1 MNARRTLTDDQVDSV
16 LAERLAGS
24 RRPAL
29 TGRRF
34 TPRPAAP
41 TRSPAARLTPPRSEC
56 RPKRSFAKAK
66 PRPPPGEL
74 EVRKLYWLAG
84 EDHVL
89 QDHARHPA
97 IVDVIAD
104 LLDTDDIKLY
114 ADQLFMKPPAIGA
127 AQPWHQ
133 DSKSFIDIYPMDLVT
148 AWAAIDDSTLENG
161 CLEFVSGS
169 HRWGLLSNEQMD
181 EHRSLIGSDPAF
193 MPEPGPLR
201 SGSVSFHHSLTWHAS
216 RANTS
221 TARRR
226 GYAVHYM
233 RAESRRTAALEA
245 PRVPPPL
252 QIRGRSFEGCV

>member
-1 MNARRTLTDDQVDSV
+1 MSATLRILTAEQVDSFWRNGW
-16 LAERLAGS
+16 LAVEDLLSPDDVARLGDRADQIARGETDADPQ
-24 RRPAL
+24 RVQAEKLVREGEA
-29 TGRRF
+29 TA
-34 TPRPAAP
+34 AAP
-41 TRSPAARLTPPRSEC
+41 
-56 RPKRSFAKAK
+56 
-66 PRPPPGEL
+66 EL
-74 EVRKLYWLAG
+74 EVRKLYWLVG
-84 EDHVL
+84 QDHVL
-89 QDHARHPA
+89 QTHARHPA

-104 LLDTDDIKLY
+104 LLDSDDLKLY

-148 AWAAIDDSTLENG
+148 AWAAIDDSTLDNG

-169 HRWGLLSNEQMD
+169 HLWGVLSNDQME
-181 EHRSLIGSDPAF
+181 EHRALIGRDSAYLPDPA
-193 MPEPGPLR
+193 PLR

-233 RAESRRTAALEA
+233 RAESRRAGALEG
-245 PRVPPPL
+245 PGVPPPL

>member
-1 MNARRTLTDDQVDSV
+1 
-16 LAERLAGS
+16 
-24 RRPAL
+24 
-29 TGRRF
+29 
-34 TPRPAAP
+34 
-41 TRSPAARLTPPRSEC
+41 
-56 RPKRSFAKAK
+56 
-66 PRPPPGEL
+66 
-74 EVRKLYWLAG
+74 
-84 EDHVL
+84 
-89 QDHARHPA
+89 
-97 IVDVIAD
+97 
-104 LLDTDDIKLY
+104 
-114 ADQLFMKPPAIGA
+114 MKPPAIGA

-169 HRWGLLSNEQMD
+169 HHWGLLSNDQMD
-181 EHRSLIGSDPAF
+181 EHRSLIGSDPAYL
-193 MPEPGPLR
+193 PDPAPLR

-233 RAESRRTAALEA
+233 RAESRRAAVLDA

>member
-1 MNARRTLTDDQVDSV
+1 MSSVRRTLNADQVDFFWRNGWLV
-16 LAERLAGS
+16 VEDLLAPDAVARLGERADQIARGE
-24 RRPAL
+24 
-29 TGRRF
+29 TD
-34 TPRPAAP
+34 AAP
-41 TRSPAARLTPPRSEC
+41 ERVQAEKVVREGQARAASR
-56 RPKRSFAKAK
+56 
-66 PRPPPGEL
+66 EL
-74 EVRKLYWLAG
+74 EIRKLYWLAG
-84 EDHVL
+84 QDDVL
-89 QDHARHPA
+89 QNHARHPA

-104 LLDTDDIKLY
+104 LLDSDDIKLY
-114 ADQLFMKPPAIGA
+114 ADQLFMKPAAIGA

-181 EHRSLIGSDPAF
+181 EHRALIGSEPAYMPDPA
-193 MPEPGPLR
+193 PLR

-233 RAESRRTAALEA
+233 RADSRRAAALEG
-245 PRVPPPL
+245 PNVPPPL

>member
-1 MNARRTLTDDQVDSV
+1 MSSALRTLNAEQVDFF
-16 LAERLAGS
+16 
-24 RRPAL
+24 RRNGWLVVEDLLSADDV
-29 TGRRF
+29 
-34 TPRPAAP
+34 
-41 TRSPAARLTPPRSEC
+41 ARLGERADQIARGETDADPQRVQAEKVV
-56 RPKRSFAKAK
+56 REGEAQAVAR
-66 PRPPPGEL
+66 EL
-74 EVRKLYWLAG
+74 EIRKLYWLAG
-84 EDHVL
+84 QDAVL
-89 QDHARHPA
+89 QNHARHPA

-104 LLDTDDIKLY
+104 LLDSDDIKLY

-148 AWAAIDDSTLENG
+148 AWAAIDDATLENG
-161 CLEFVSGS
+161 CLEFVPGS
-169 HRWGLLSNEQMD
+169 HLWGLLSNEQMD
-181 EHRSLIGSDPAF
+181 EHRALIGNDPAF
-193 MPEPGPLR
+193 MPQPGPLR

-233 RAESRRTAALEA
+233 RAESRRAATLEGPA
-245 PRVPPPL
+245 VPPPL

>member
-1 MNARRTLTDDQVDSV
+1 MSSERRTLTQDQVDSFWRNGWLV
-16 LAERLAGS
+16 VEDLLSADDVARLGQRADQIARGETDASPERVQAERVVREGEAT
-24 RRPAL
+24 A
-29 TGRRF
+29 
-34 TPRPAAP
+34 
-41 TRSPAARLTPPRSEC
+41 AAR
-56 RPKRSFAKAK
+56 
-66 PRPPPGEL
+66 EL
-74 EVRKLYWLAG
+74 EIRKLYWLAG

-89 QDHARHPA
+89 QGHARNPA

-104 LLDTDDIKLY
+104 LLDTDDLKLY

-169 HRWGLLSNEQMD
+169 HHWGLLSNDQMD
-181 EHRSLIGSDPAF
+181 EHRSLIGSDPAY
-193 MPEPGPLR
+193 MPDPAPLR

-233 RAESRRTAALEA
+233 RAESRRAAVLDA

>member
-1 MNARRTLTDDQVDSV
+1 MTSIRRTLTENQVNSFWRNGWLVVEDLLSPQDVDCLGQRADQIARGETDASPERVQ
-16 LAERLAGS
+16 AEKVVREGEAT
-24 RRPAL
+24 A
-29 TGRRF
+29 
-34 TPRPAAP
+34 
-41 TRSPAARLTPPRSEC
+41 AAR
-56 RPKRSFAKAK
+56 
-66 PRPPPGEL
+66 EL
-74 EVRKLYWLAG
+74 EIRKLYWLAG
-84 EDHVL
+84 QDDVL
-89 QDHARHPA
+89 QTHARHPA
-97 IVDVIAD
+97 VVDVIAD

-169 HRWGLLSNEQMD
+169 HLWGLLSNDQMD
-181 EHRSLIGSDPAF
+181 EHRSLIGNDSAYMPDPA
-193 MPEPGPLR
+193 PLR

-233 RAESRRTAALEA
+233 RAESRRTAVFEA

-252 QIRGRSFEGCV
+252 QIRGRSFDGCV

>member
-1 MNARRTLTDDQVDSV
+1 MNSTLRSLTSEQVGFFWSNGWLVVEDLLSPDDVARL
-16 LAERLAGS
+16 
-24 RRPAL
+24 
-29 TGRRF
+29 GRRADQIARGE
-34 TPRPAAP
+34 TGADPERVQAEKAV
-41 TRSPAARLTPPRSEC
+41 REGEAQAAAR
-56 RPKRSFAKAK
+56 
-66 PRPPPGEL
+66 EL

-84 EDHVL
+84 QDQVL
-89 QDHARHPA
+89 QNHARHPA

-104 LLDTDDIKLY
+104 LIQTDDIKLY

-169 HRWGLLSNEQMD
+169 HLWGLLSNEQMD
-181 EHRSLIGSDPAF
+181 EHRSRIGSDPAY
-193 MPEPGPLR
+193 MPDPAPLR

-233 RAESRRTAALEA
+233 RAESRRTTALEG